1 MELCQILCQ
10 FLHVC
15 GRLGVTPWL
24 EEEIV
29 QPYYSVITRGVAQ
42 NRQVYFR
49 IIIIIIHLLKLV
61 GEPHLAFVVMLSM
74 LVWRKIDKALNNID

>member
-29 QPYYSVITRGVAQ
+29 QPYYSVITRGVAR

-49 IIIIIIHLLKLV
+49 IIIIIIHLLKLA
-61 GEPHLAFVVMLSM
+61 GGTTPCLCGNVVYAC
-74 LVWRKIDKALNNID
+74 VKKD